1 MKINKQYLSN
11 YSWLTSEFLIRHCI
25 LFVTTILILNEIDPV
40 VYGRISII
48 NNLALFIFPLLYF
61 GSRAIYLLRF
71 SLAKDQTE
79 TLNEFNYGFSLR
91 ILISLAYTLILLI
104 IKIFLDIPLY
114 VFIILLTLSIEV
126 LDLNSDLCVA
136 KSLNKINTIKTSF
149 ANFFY
154 LIILLI
160 FLAFNILD
168 IVTLSLLY
176 LIRST
181 ASFCLGLYLT
191 IKKLNIKFNF
201 IFNYNYCIEIFK
213 KSRLLIISIMAGTGF
228 AFFSQLIVKY
238 YFDEFYLG
246 VFSVS
251 YLILILLTSIFSNY
265 STAIISHTFK
275 NHSNFSNLST
285 SITAPLYLSI
295 FLSVLVW
302 ISSDQIFNI
311 FLPDEY
317 FESSAIVKYFTLYII
332 LFSFRPIFEKIL
344 LAKGLNN
351 LIAIRNF
358 LFLIISSFISVI
370 LINLNLGLISI
381 PLSYFISEL
390 LILIYIIN
398 HKKSNFLKPV
408 ILNSFLKIPSIY
420 GKLIK

>member
-1 MKINKQYLSN
+1 MRINNKYLSN
-11 YSWLTSEFLIRHCI
+11 YSWLTSEFLIRNII

-48 NNLALFIFPLLYF
+48 NNLALFLFPLLYF

-71 SLAKDQTE
+71 SLAKDQIE
-79 TLNEFNYGFSLR
+79 ILNEFNKGFSLR
-91 ILISLAYTLILLI
+91 IFISLAYTSILLF
-104 IKIFLDIPLY
+104 IKIFFDIPLY
-114 VFIILLTLSIEV
+114 ALIILLTLSIEV
-126 LDLNSDLCVA
+126 LDINSDLCVA
-136 KSLNKINTIKTSF
+136 KSLNKINTVKTTF

-160 FLAFNILD
+160 FLALNSID
-168 IVTLSLLY
+168 IITLSLLY

-181 ASFCLGLYLT
+181 VSFCVGFYLT

-201 IFNYNYCIEIFK
+201 TLDYNYFIEIFK
-213 KSRLLIISIMAGTGF
+213 KSKFLIISIMAGAGF
-228 AFFSQLIVKY
+228 AFFSQLIVKN

-246 VFSVS
+246 IFSVS

-275 NHSNFSNLST
+275 NHSNFNNLSI
-285 SITAPLYLSI
+285 SISAPLYLSI
-295 FLSVLVW
+295 LLCLLVW
-302 ISSDQIFNI
+302 ITSDHMFNI
-311 FLPDEY
+311 FLPADY
-317 FESSAIVKYFTLYII
+317 FESSVIVKYFTLYIV

-351 LIAIRNF
+351 LIAIRNL
-358 LFLIISSFISVI
+358 LFLILSSVI
-370 LINLNLGLISI
+370 SILLIYLSLGLESI

-390 LILIYIIN
+390 LILIFIVN
-398 HKKSNFLKPV
+398 HNKSKFLKPI
-408 ILNSFLKIPSIY
+408 ILNSFFKIPSIY
-420 GKLIK
+420 EKLIR